1 MIPCRECNNQVSQEN
16 KYCPDC
22 GCPHPSKDK
31 WGGYGFEYKSPL
43 KICGLP
49 LLHISFKY
57 RTMTRRGCYSAPVPA
72 VGVIAIGQFAAG
84 LVSISQCG
92 IGLLS
97 ISQFT
102 IAGFAIAQFAI
113 AWEMIAQFG
122 LSIQNF
128 F

>member
-1 MIPCRECNNQVSQEN
+1 MLFKLSNGVLGFWGAINQVAVELAPFDLQ
-16 KYCPDC
+16 Y
-22 GCPHPSKDK
+22 
-31 WGGYGFEYKSPL
+31 GGFSACN
-43 KICGLP
+43 INAV
-49 LLHISFKY
+49 
-57 RTMTRRGCYSAPVPA
+57 RGCYSAPVPA

-122 LSIQNF
+122 LSIQNLF
-128 F
+128 